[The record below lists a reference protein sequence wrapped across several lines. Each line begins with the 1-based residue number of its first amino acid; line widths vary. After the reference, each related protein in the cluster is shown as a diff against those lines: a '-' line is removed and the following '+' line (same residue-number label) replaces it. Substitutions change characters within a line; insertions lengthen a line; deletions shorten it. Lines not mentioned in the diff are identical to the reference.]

1 MGGRLSRWPWLKEH
15 GSLVFDLGI
24 AAVLTVVLQLEVW
37 FSEGP
42 QETFYSRP
50 FSSPILLL
58 VTVPLVW
65 RRRAPVAVAAA
76 MGGGMALQA
85 VVTGEFTAAFGILWA
100 LFISLYSVGA
110 YADGRRRI
118 AGLAIVVVA
127 EAIRE
132 LQTLPENETDFW
144 NGAVFQLLALAA
156 FGVGVFVAARRR
168 SRRLSQLAD
177 RLEWERDERERAA
190 LAEERGRMA
199 RELHDVVAHDVS
211 AALLQAEAAEA
222 LLDTEPERARASLHT
237 VQQTSREALAEMRR
251 LVGMLRAEDDAA
263 PLAPHPGLSELPS
276 LVERN
281 RDAGL
286 PVELAIEGEPREL
299 PPGIDFS
306 AYRIVQ
312 ESLTNVRKHAG
323 SAQTR
328 VCVRYAARSLEVDV
342 VDDGRGGTTTSDD
355 TGHGLIGMRE
365 RVAFF
370 GGDFSAVAREQ
381 GGFVVRARF
390 PLAAPKP

>member
-1 MGGRLSRWPWLKEH
+1 MDGRLPRWTWLQEH
-15 GSLVFDLGI
+15 RSLTFDLVI
-24 AAVLTVVLQLEVW
+24 AVVLTVVLQLEVW

-42 QETFYSRP
+42 QETFYARP
-50 FSSPILLL
+50 FSSPVLLL

-76 MGGGMALQA
+76 VGGATALQA

-110 YADGRRRI
+110 YAEGRRRI

-127 EAIRE
+127 EAVRE
-132 LQTLPENETDFW
+132 LQSLPENETDFW
-144 NGAVFQLLALAA
+144 NGAFFDLLALAA
-156 FGVGVFVAARRR
+156 FGVGVFVAGRRR
-168 SRRLSQLAD
+168 SRRLSELAD
-177 RLEWERDERERAA
+177 RLERDRDERERAA

-211 AALLQAEAAEA
+211 AALLQAEAAEE

-237 VQQTSREALAEMRR
+237 VQQTSREALTEMRR
-251 LVGMLRAEDDAA
+251 LVGMLRSENDAA
-263 PLAPHPGLSELPS
+263 PLAPHPGLSEVPA

-286 PVELAIEGEPREL
+286 RVELMIEGEPREV

-312 ESLTNVRKHAG
+312 ESLTNARKHAG

-328 VCVRYAARSLEVDV
+328 VSVRYATRSLEVDV
-342 VDDGRGGTTTSDD
+342 ADDGRRGASGDGA
-355 TGHGLIGMRE
+355 GHGLVGMRE

-370 GGDFSAVAREQ
+370 GGHFSAGPREQ
-381 GGFVVRARF
+381 GGFAVCARF
-390 PLAAPKP
+390 PLAPPEP